1 MRDQKEVK
9 TAASIQISVY
19 TREQLQGQK
28 STRMLRCC
36 VSNTISLMSIILKSK
51 SQSDSH
57 LQQRTACRLSPKPKL
72 PPNRPQA
79 RVIYQHTS
87 GPGHQPNVSTS
98 PVYCSAPSGLQT
110 VPTHRRNQTPYPS
123 YRHCPPTLLVVIVSC
138 QTQTE
143 RSYSRPS
150 SEHRRHH
157 YHLCTSPAQKT
168 TTKTTTKQKKK
179 KDKCP
184 PFGVRCAYH
193 SHLFVSLT
201 FVAII
206 YFVPHT
212 YHSRLFVSIIRT
224 DKHVK
229 TLPCPCS
236 LNCHSVLSLP

>member
-1 MRDQKEVK
+1 M
-9 TAASIQISVY
+9 
-19 TREQLQGQK
+19 
-28 STRMLRCC
+28 
-36 VSNTISLMSIILKSK
+36 
-51 SQSDSH
+51 
-57 LQQRTACRLSPKPKL
+57 
-72 PPNRPQA
+72 
-79 RVIYQHTS
+79 
-87 GPGHQPNVSTS
+87 STS
-98 PVYCSAPSGLQT
+98 PVYCTAPSGLQT
-110 VPTHRRNQTPYPS
+110 VSTHRRNQTPYPS

-150 SEHRRHH
+150 SEHSRHH
-157 YHLCTSPAQKT
+157 YHLCTSPAQK
-168 TTKTTTKQKKK
+168 KKK
-179 KDKCP
+179 KKKCP

-212 YHSRLFVSIIRT
+212 YHPRPRLFVSIIRT

-236 LNCHSVLSLP
+236 LSCHSVLSMP